1 MLAGLPRVRLIE
13 SSQRGAPVTQPSVF
27 LCKIHDCSQRCSKRL
42 IPKNY
47 FRVTVVNYT
56 VQYTEYVNGSRFPP
70 RAGAA
75 QARAFPLRRAVR
87 GRAPLMRLDGLGLAF
102 TRAVFSARPRA
113 EATLD
118 QNPIAYADGDRL
130 GRNPAFRS
138 RRCTTACRPSCD
150 VHGRD
155 PQMSAHVC
163 AVTRRRFPVGA
174 SPTRQPL
181 QPEATGAVME
191 ETKWLK
197 PITGIARCCARGEWP
212 CRRRATE
219 KRDEL
224 ASLHGRLL
232 KGATTPYR
240 SL

>member
-70 RAGAA
+70 RAGRRPSAGFSLAA
-75 QARAFPLRRAVR
+75 RRARLRSLNAFGWSGTRVR
-87 GRAPLMRLDGLGLAF
+87 AGL
-102 TRAVFSARPRA
+102 FSARPRA

-138 RRCTTACRPSCD
+138 RRCTTACRPTCD

-155 PQMSAHVC
+155 PQMSAS
-163 AVTRRRFPVGA
+163 RRN
-174 SPTRQPL
+174 
-181 QPEATGAVME
+181 
-191 ETKWLK
+191 
-197 PITGIARCCARGEWP
+197 
-212 CRRRATE
+212 
-219 KRDEL
+219 
-224 ASLHGRLL
+224 
-232 KGATTPYR
+232 R
-240 SL
+240 SS